1 MERMIKK
8 IKEYFDSI
16 SNKEIMRNLFIILI
30 VGIILFLIADI
41 FIGKDKK
48 YVNNIYELDSS
59 ESLTNNYSDYS
70 SLLEKKLED
79 ILSQLKGV
87 GKVKVMITLEDTTE
101 VVPAFNTTKNN
112 ETTKENDAQGGTR
125 EIVRE
130 DMTIQVVTNDNGEPI
145 VLKEIRPT
153 IKGVIVL
160 ADGAEDLYIKEMLY
174 EAVKTALGIPGNRVE
189 VYSSN

>member
-1 MERMIKK
+1 MIKK